1 MAAIRSF
8 TKQLFKIVAEK
19 RLWLRILGEIEGEQM
34 WLVRSREHWDHTDPK
49 MLIVSGF
56 HGEEKAGPYSILKWL
71 SDCDLSIFR
80 RVDLSFIPIVNPLG
94 FKKGV
99 RYSIQGERNNQGFCH
114 SEGANACKPGEKRSR
129 EGEILYSNIDLL
141 LPLSKDGYLS
151 LHEDVLVK
159 EYYVYTF
166 EKRRRDLIARG
177 LLKTLSN
184 HFRKSLSGLTTNGM
198 TPEQIVASN
207 EAQAKVL
214 QGWVNHNTL
223 HDGSFEDFLYHANVP
238 RIAVSETPGLYT
250 LKRRVN
256 AGHDVIEKFIDVSLR
271 SIKRAKRKAG
281 VSNGGSK

>member
-1 MAAIRSF
+1 MAAIRSY

-19 RLWLRILGEIEGEQM
+19 RLWLRILGEVEEEQM
-34 WLVRSREHWDHTDPK
+34 WLVRSRENWDHSDPK

-56 HGEEKAGPYSILKWL
+56 HGEEKAGPYSVLKWL
-71 SDCDLSIFR
+71 SACDPSIFR
-80 RVDLSFIPIVNPLG
+80 KVDLSFIPIVNPIG

-99 RYSIQGERNNQGFCH
+99 RYSIPGEKNNQGFCH
-114 SEGANACKPGEKRSR
+114 PESGEKRSR
-129 EGEILYSNIDLL
+129 EGDIIYSNIDLL
-141 LPLSKDGYLS
+141 MPLAKDGYLS

-166 EKRRRDLIARG
+166 EKRRRDIFTKS

-184 HFRKSLSGLTTNGM
+184 HFPKALTGLTTAGM
-198 TPEQIVASN
+198 TPEQIAAGNEVAT
-207 EAQAKVL
+207 KVIN
-214 QGWVNHNTL
+214 GWVNHTKL
-223 HDGSFEDFLYHANVP
+223 HDGSLEDFFYHANVP